1 MAAQPIGRPPFP
13 GVGLTTIGHW
23 FSEAY
28 RLRLIRSLEERLHDA
43 GYGSVAGVD
52 EAGRGCLAGPV
63 VAAAVVVEPGAPL
76 VPGVDDSKELP
87 EGKRE
92 KLALAIRQAHPCH
105 AVAAVS
111 PADIDRINILEATRL
126 AMVRAL
132 LALAPRPAVALIDAV
147 PLKVPGLRTLSVV
160 RGDAVC
166 YAIAC
171 ASILAKT
178 ERDHL
183 MLELDRRYPFYGL
196 AANKGYGSESHRQA
210 LQQFGPSEIHRLTF
224 RSVLPRLEAAE
235 AGALLSAARS
245 ARWQ

>member
-1 MAAQPIGRPPFP
+1 MAARATERPTFP

-43 GYGSVAGVD
+43 GFGSVAGVD

-87 EGKRE
+87 EAKRE
-92 KLALAIRQAHPCH
+92 KLAVAIRQAHPH
-105 AVAAVS
+105 HRVVAVS

-126 AMVRAL
+126 AMGRAL
-132 LALAPRPAVALIDAV
+132 LSLDPRPTVALIDAV
-147 PLKVPGLRTLSVV
+147 PLAIPGLRTLSVV

-178 ERDHL
+178 ERDRL
-183 MLELDRRYPFYGL
+183 MRDLDRRYPYYGF

-224 RSVLPRLEAAE
+224 RSVLPRQEKAGSGGRAAE
-235 AGALLSAARS
+235 ARS

>member
-1 MAAQPIGRPPFP
+1 
-13 GVGLTTIGHW
+13 LTTIGHW

-28 RLRLIRSLEERLHDA
+28 RLRLMRSLEERLHDA
-43 GYGSVAGVD
+43 GHCSVAGVD

-87 EGKRE
+87 ADKRE
-92 KLALAIRQAHPCH
+92 KLALAIRQAHPRH
-105 AVAAVS
+105 AVIAVS

-126 AMVRAL
+126 AMIRAL
-132 LALAPRPAVALIDAV
+132 TSLLPRPDIALVDAV
-147 PLKVPGLRTLSVV
+147 PLRIPGLRTLSVV
-160 RGDAVC
+160 KGDAVC
-166 YAIAC
+166 YSIAC

-178 ERDHL
+178 QRDQL
-183 MLELDRRYPFYGL
+183 MVELDRRFPCYGF

-210 LQQFGPSEIHRLTF
+210 LQEYGPSEFHRLTF
-224 RSVLPRLEAAE
+224 RSVLPRTDDAE
-235 AGALLSAARS
+235 TSERS